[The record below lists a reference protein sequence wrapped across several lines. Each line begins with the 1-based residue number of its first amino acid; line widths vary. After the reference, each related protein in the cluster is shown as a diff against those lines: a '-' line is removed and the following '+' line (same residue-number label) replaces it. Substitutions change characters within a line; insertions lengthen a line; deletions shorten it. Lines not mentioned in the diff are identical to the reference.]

1 MTGPRCLPE
10 HLRERERR
18 EKRAEQHQLL
28 LASCGYTRV
37 YMAWPVATDVNPHH
51 WPQLQHQHRHMYRTT
66 QKITLSLCWA
76 ALPPYG
82 YILSI
87 PFPLLQKKKNV
98 CYVLLSSQM
107 RCTKGRS
114 RPHFRAWDRI
124 RSDRGTGPLFPTS
137 GSFFGPRGV
146 TLETTNQKRGE
157 AARCVTARAHL
168 AQQRMTN
175 DSNKQINY
183 ASNEMNMNIMAY
195 NE

>member
-10 HLRERERR
+10 HLREREKGKKGRT
-18 EKRAEQHQLL
+18 APATIGQLRLHAGVHGMASRNRCKSPSLATTTASASAHVPYYTKNHFVAL
-28 LASCGYTRV
+28 LGSFT
-37 YMAWPVATDVNPHH
+37 PV
-51 WPQLQHQHRHMYRTT
+51 WIYFLY
-66 QKITLSLCWA
+66 
-76 ALPPYG
+76 
-82 YILSI
+82 SI
-87 PFPLLQKKKNV
+87 SSFTKKKKV

-183 ASNEMNMNIMAY
+183 ASNEMNMNIMAH